1 MKTLKSVMI
10 AALFTFSIVT
20 YANSSS
26 ETKINN
32 VGIETL
38 DNISNLE
45 QGRHFRT
52 HLMFSQ
58 ALKIDLLV
66 KSMHEQLTCG
76 FIRNERLKTYTASV
90 KYQGGIVYI
99 TGSCHEWRSFFN
111 DKIVKI
117 AKTE

>member
-10 AALFTFSIVT
+10 AALVTFSIVT
-20 YANSSS
+20 CANSSS
-26 ETKINN
+26 ESKINN
-32 VGIETL
+32 VGAETL
-38 DNISNLE
+38 DNISILE
-45 QGRHFRT
+45 QGRHLRA
-52 HLMFSQ
+52 HLMFYQ
-58 ALKIDLLV
+58 AMKIDLLV
-66 KSMHEQLTCG
+66 KAMREQLTCEV
-76 FIRNERLKTYTASV
+76 FKKDRLKTYTVSV